1 MHTMDG
7 IDQFRRFV
15 KLHHQQLVAS
25 QVPELFWQTLYRKL
39 TTQNFDAGDAFQ
51 LLLLDYSESERLP
64 EDPVW
69 TVAVSKEGGIKHS
82 NPGEIYI
89 VDHAWTFRLNM
100 ARNQLRQ
107 VPELLRRM
115 TIIMGIDQEELET
128 DECVEAVLAGMW
140 KHTQMYSLGGEGVS
154 VEDRMPIW

>member
-1 MHTMDG
+1 MDG
-7 IDQFRRFV
+7 IDKFRKFV
-15 KLHHQQLVAS
+15 QLHNQQLIAS

-51 LLLLDYSESERLP
+51 LLLLDYSETERSA

-69 TVAVSKEGGIKHS
+69 TVAVCKEGGIKHS
-82 NPGEIYI
+82 NPAEIYI
-89 VDHAWTFRLNM
+89 VDHAWTFRTNM

-115 TIIMGIDQEELET
+115 TIIMGIDQEDLET
-128 DECVEAVLAGMW
+128 EECIEKVMSSMW
-140 KHTQMYSLGGEGVS
+140 RHTQMYAIGGDGVS

>member
-1 MHTMDG
+1 MDG
-7 IDQFRRFV
+7 IDKFRKFIQ
-15 KLHHQQLVAS
+15 LHQQQLIAS
-25 QVPELFWQTLYRKL
+25 QVPEIFWQTLYRKL

-51 LLLLDYSESERLP
+51 LLLLDYSESERSA

-69 TVAVSKEGGIKHS
+69 TVAVTKEGGIKHT
-82 NPGEIYI
+82 NPAEIYI
-89 VDHAWTFRLNM
+89 VDHAWTFRTNM

-115 TIIMGIDQEELET
+115 TIIMGIDQEELEME
-128 DECVEAVLAGMW
+128 ECVEKVMTTMW
-140 KHTQMYSLGGEGVS
+140 KHTQMYAIGGEGVS

>member
-1 MHTMDG
+1 MDG
-7 IDQFRRFV
+7 IDKFRKFV
-15 KLHHQQLVAS
+15 ELHHQQLIAS
-25 QVPELFWQTLYRKL
+25 QVPEHFWQTLYRKL

-51 LLLLDYSESERLP
+51 LLLLDYSETERSA

-82 NPGEIYI
+82 NPAEIYI
-89 VDHAWTFRLNM
+89 VDHAWTFRTHM
-100 ARNQLRQ
+100 ARGQLRQ

-128 DECVEAVLAGMW
+128 EECIEQVMSNMW
-140 KHTQMYSLGGEGVS
+140 KHTQMYAIGGDGVS